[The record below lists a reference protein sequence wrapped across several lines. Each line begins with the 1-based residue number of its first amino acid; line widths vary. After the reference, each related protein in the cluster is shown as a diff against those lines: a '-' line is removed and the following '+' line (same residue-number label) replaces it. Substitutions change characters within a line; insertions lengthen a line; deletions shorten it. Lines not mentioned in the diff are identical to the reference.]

1 MFDKT
6 DDGAPMFDHA
16 RLLAV
21 LARADVA
28 RLTTLAEVL
37 LPRLGRVEVVQSR
50 TGLVMLP
57 MRDTVQGTDF
67 HLGEVLVAEA
77 HLRAAGAEG
86 YGMVVGRDL
95 ERAMAMAVVDAA
107 ASLGQT
113 PEILAFLHHE
123 ARAVEAADSARLRD
137 VEATRV
143 DMETF

>member
-1 MFDKT
+1 MFDQT
-6 DDGAPMFDHA
+6 DTPAPMFEHA
-16 RLLAV
+16 HLLAV

-28 RLTTLAEVL
+28 RLTAFAESVL
-37 LPRLGRVEVVQSR
+37 PQLGTVEVVQSR

-77 HLRAAGAEG
+77 HLRASGVEG

-113 PEILAFLHHE
+113 PEILAFLRFE
-123 ARAVEAADSARLRD
+123 ASAIAASEAARLREI
-137 VEATRV
+137 EATRV